1 MKAIM
6 KKFLPTLL
14 TVITACFAAW
24 LLIRWVSGTP
34 QSLRLRNAAKSGSI
48 AEALA
53 VKNAE
58 ERDADLAGCFLANHD
73 IKAGKLTGDWPGFRG
88 KRQNN
93 IAEPGCTIFEK
104 WSENGPKVL
113 WSIEAGDG
121 HAMPSL
127 YNGTLY
133 LLDYDEIRKGD
144 RLRALNADTGEERWH
159 HLYPV
164 KTKRNHGI
172 SRTVTA
178 CNGKYVVSIGPQCHV
193 LCLEADSG
201 KYMWGFSMKSR
212 FGTKVPLWYTGQCP
226 LIDSDTLILAPAGKE
241 VLMCGIDLETG
252 ESVFETPQPGK
263 LEMSHA
269 SIMPITAAG
278 TRQYI
283 YAALGGIVGISAE
296 EKNRGELLWQTD
308 GFKASVI
315 APSPLVL
322 DKGRFFMTA
331 GYGYGGVMYQI
342 IFDNQMWQATELFRK
357 TKKEFASEQQT
368 PIYFNG
374 LLYSILPSDG
384 GANRQQ
390 LVCMTPE
397 GKELWSSGKEDRFGL
412 GPYLATT
419 DGHMFILD
427 DAGTLTLAQIGRDG
441 YKQLARHELMQ
452 GKGRDAWGPM
462 LLAQGRLFLRDSTR
476 IYCVQVGK

>member
-1 MKAIM
+1 MKNAFPYLI
-6 KKFLPTLL
+6 
-14 TVITACFAAW
+14 TVMSAMFASW
-24 LLIRWVSGTP
+24 LLIRWISGTP
-34 QSLRLRNAAKSGSI
+34 QSIQIRKAAQQGSI

-53 VKNAE
+53 VKEME
-58 ERDADLAGCFLANHD
+58 ERESDLAGCFLANHEV
-73 IKAGKLTGDWPGFRG
+73 KTGTLKGAWPGFRG
-88 KRQNN
+88 IGQNN
-93 IAEPGCTIFEK
+93 IADPGKTIFED
-104 WSENGPKVL
+104 WTDTGPKVL
-113 WSIEAGDG
+113 WTIEAGDG

-127 YNGTLY
+127 NNGTLY

-144 RLRALNADTGEERWH
+144 KLRAINTDTGEERWH

-193 LCLEADSG
+193 LCLDAESG
-201 KYMWGFSMKSR
+201 KYKWGFSMKNR

-226 LIDSDTLILAPAGKE
+226 LIDDNMLILAPAGKD
-241 VLMCGIDLETG
+241 VFMCGIDLETG
-252 ESVFETPQPGK
+252 KSIFETPPPEI

-269 SIMPITAAG
+269 SVMTITADG
-278 TRQYI
+278 VKQFI

-296 EKNRGELLWQTD
+296 KENRGEILWQTD
-308 GFKASVI
+308 TFKASVI
-315 APSPLVL
+315 APSPLIL

-342 IFDNQMWQATELFRK
+342 SCDNRKWQITELFR
-357 TKKEFASEQQT
+357 TSKKEFASEQQT
-368 PIYFNG
+368 PIYLNG
-374 LLYSILPSDG
+374 LLYSVLPSDG

-397 GKELWSSGKEDRFGL
+397 GKHLWSSGTDDRFGL

-419 DGHMFILD
+419 DEHIFLMD
-427 DAGTLTLAQIGRDG
+427 DVGTLTLAKIGSEG
-441 YKQLARHELMQ
+441 YKRLARFDLMQ
-452 GKGRDAWGPM
+452 KKGRDAWGPM
-462 LLAQGRLFLRDSTR
+462 LLAGGRLFLRDSTR
-476 IYCVQVGK
+476 IICLEAGR